1 MLKLYN
7 CFQSEDKEYK
17 IMELEK
23 KIKESDDKVKKT
35 ERLMITKK
43 EKITKLTKEVTYTT
57 TIKQMFF
64 QTLRCK
70 AFWILVEYNLCSC
83 LSLLFFLSSF

>member
-7 CFQSEDKEYK
+7 CFQSEDKENK
-17 IMELEK
+17 IMDLEK

-43 EKITKLTKEVTYTT
+43 EKITKLTKEVTYT
-57 TIKQMFF
+57 Q
-64 QTLRCK
+64 Q
-70 AFWILVEYNLCSC
+70 
-83 LSLLFFLSSF
+83 

>member
-1 MLKLYN
+1 MSVFSQKNIEDPLYRLFKFINNTLKKTIVTIIMLKLYN
-7 CFQSEDKEYK
+7 CFQSEDKENK
-17 IMELEK
+17 IMDLEK

-57 TIKQMFF
+57 TI
-64 QTLRCK
+64 
-70 AFWILVEYNLCSC
+70 
-83 LSLLFFLSSF
+83 

>member
-7 CFQSEDKEYK
+7 CFQSEDKENK
-17 IMELEK
+17 IMDLEK

-43 EKITKLTKEVTYTT
+43 EKITKLTKEVTYIAK
-57 TIKQMFF
+57 IKTNVFSD
-64 QTLRCK
+64 
-70 AFWILVEYNLCSC
+70 IEV
-83 LSLLFFLSSF
+83 

>member
-7 CFQSEDKEYK
+7 CFQSEDKENK
-17 IMELEK
+17 IMDLEK

-57 TIKQMFF
+57 KIKTNVFSDIRGVK
-64 QTLRCK
+64 LVG
-70 AFWILVEYNLCSC
+70 FWLNITFAVV
-83 LSLLFFLSSF
+83 

>member
-7 CFQSEDKEYK
+7 CFQSEDKENK
-17 IMELEK
+17 IMDLEK

-43 EKITKLTKEVTYTT
+43 EKITKLTKEVPTYTT
-57 TIKQMFF
+57 KIKTNVFSD
-64 QTLRCK
+64 
-70 AFWILVEYNLCSC
+70 IEV
-83 LSLLFFLSSF
+83 